1 MPFEIIHKPT
11 FTNQLLAIPK
21 ERVIQILEKIEVL
34 RDDPKP
40 HGKLKKKLHGY
51 KGDIYRLRSGDFRII
66 YTYGDGWVA
75 LLGVDARKD
84 IYKGDKLIAEETE
97 VNVAAFAN
105 LENLLAPEKVL
116 PPESKPSQV
125 ETLLPVGLT
134 EELLDRLFIPKTCF
148 PTLLA
153 CRTFDDLLEAAV
165 PGAVRD
171 RLFDC
176 ITAPNFDQVLN
187 QPSFVTGSPDE
198 LLRFKEGDLLGF
210 LLKLNPEQ
218 ERFVTWAI
226 NATGPTLL
234 KGGPGTGKSTVA
246 LYRTRE
252 ILKQLQAN
260 GVSQPRILFTTYTN
274 ALVTFSEQLL
284 QQLLRKDARFVEV
297 KTADALLSSISHATE
312 QFQIAQTNELSKLLR
327 QAIPQAIT
335 ALEGNVLQQQAQRL
349 ILQRLQPEYL
359 LEELTDVIDARGI
372 ETLADYQETT
382 RTGRNISLNKS
393 QRQAIWTLRLHFN
406 QLLKDQ
412 GIATWA
418 QMRLYALDRLH
429 TMPDPPVYDAVVVDE
444 AQDLSPVV
452 LRFLVGLCREPNRLF
467 ITADANQSIYGNS
480 FRWSEVHHS
489 LKFVGRT
496 GILRM
501 NHRTT
506 QEVGEAAQSYLQEG
520 ILDED
525 NIERLYI
532 HTGPLPVVRAVADRP
547 SEGDLL
553 AQFCRTAAR
562 EFRLGIGACA
572 ILTPTE
578 KSGKNIVGQLNYL
591 GVEATFMTSREL
603 NLNCKGIKV
612 LPLKA
617 AKGLEFPIVAIAGFL
632 HSPFSAVT
640 KKLSDEEI
648 AEMLARERR
657 TLFVGMTRAMRAL
670 MVLVPAHQPGSLLQD
685 FDPQFWNLGNA

>member
-21 ERVIQILEKIEVL
+21 ERVIQVLEKIEVL

-97 VNVAAFAN
+97 VDVAAVSN
-105 LENLLAPEKVL
+105 LENLLAPDKVL

-134 EELLDRLFIPKTCF
+134 EELLDRLLIPKTCF

-153 CRTFDDLLEAAV
+153 CRTFDDLLEADV

-218 ERFVTWAI
+218 ERFVTWAM

-252 ILKQLQAN
+252 ILKQLQAS
-260 GVSQPRILFTTYTN
+260 GVSQPRVLFTTYTN

-284 QQLLRKDARFVEV
+284 HQLLGEDARFVEV
-297 KTADALLSSISHATE
+297 KTADALMSSISHATE

-327 QAIPQAIT
+327 QAIPQVIA

-382 RTGRNISLNKS
+382 RTGRNISLNKT

-412 GIATWA
+412 GMATWA

-429 TMPDPPVYDAVVVDE
+429 MMPDPPVYDAVVVDE

-452 LRFLVGLCREPNRLF
+452 LRFLVGLCRESNRLF

-532 HTGPLPVVRAVADRP
+532 HTGSLPVVRAVADRHRRHP
-547 SEGDLL
+547 IR
-553 AQFCRTAAR
+553 AQFW
-562 EFRLGIGACA
+562 
-572 ILTPTE
+572 
-578 KSGKNIVGQLNYL
+578 S
-591 GVEATFMTSREL
+591 
-603 NLNCKGIKV
+603 
-612 LPLKA
+612 
-617 AKGLEFPIVAIAGFL
+617 
-632 HSPFSAVT
+632 SPSNGCGRI
-640 KKLSDEEI
+640 D
-648 AEMLARERR
+648 
-657 TLFVGMTRAMRAL
+657 
-670 MVLVPAHQPGSLLQD
+670 
-685 FDPQFWNLGNA
+685 

>member
-21 ERVIQILEKIEVL
+21 ERVIQVLEKIEVL

-84 IYKGDKLIAEETE
+84 VYKGDKLIAEETE
-97 VNVAAFAN
+97 VDVAAFAN
-105 LENLLAPEKVL
+105 LENLLAPDKVL
-116 PPESKPSQV
+116 PPEPKPSQV
-125 ETLLPVGLT
+125 ETLLPVELT
-134 EELLDRLFIPKTCF
+134 EELLDRLLIPKTCF

-153 CRTFDDLLEAAV
+153 CRTLDDLLEAAV

-187 QPSFVTGSPDE
+187 QPSFVIGSPDE

-218 ERFVTWAI
+218 ERFVTWAM

-234 KGGPGTGKSTVA
+234 KGKPGTGKSTVA

-252 ILKQLQAN
+252 TLKQLQAN
-260 GVSQPRILFTTYTN
+260 GVNQPRILFTTYTN

-284 QQLLRKDARFVEV
+284 QQLLGEDARFVEV
-297 KTADALLSSISHATE
+297 KTADALMSSISHATE
-312 QFQIAQTNELSKLLR
+312 QFQVAQTNELSRLLR
-327 QAIPQAIT
+327 QAIPHALAKLSEGI
-335 ALEGNVLQQQAQRL
+335 ADLEGNVLQQQAQRL
-349 ILQRLQPEYL
+349 ILQRLPPEYL

-372 ETLADYQETT
+372 ETLADYQKTT
-382 RTGRNISLNKS
+382 RTGRNISLNKT

-452 LRFLVGLCREPNRLF
+452 LRFLVGLCRESNRLF

-496 GILRM
+496 IL
-501 NHRTT
+501 N
-506 QEVGEAAQSYLQEG
+506 
-520 ILDED
+520 
-525 NIERLYI
+525 
-532 HTGPLPVVRAVADRP
+532 
-547 SEGDLL
+547 
-553 AQFCRTAAR
+553 
-562 EFRLGIGACA
+562 
-572 ILTPTE
+572 
-578 KSGKNIVGQLNYL
+578 
-591 GVEATFMTSREL
+591 
-603 NLNCKGIKV
+603 
-612 LPLKA
+612 
-617 AKGLEFPIVAIAGFL
+617 
-632 HSPFSAVT
+632 
-640 KKLSDEEI
+640 
-648 AEMLARERR
+648 
-657 TLFVGMTRAMRAL
+657 
-670 MVLVPAHQPGSLLQD
+670 
-685 FDPQFWNLGNA
+685 